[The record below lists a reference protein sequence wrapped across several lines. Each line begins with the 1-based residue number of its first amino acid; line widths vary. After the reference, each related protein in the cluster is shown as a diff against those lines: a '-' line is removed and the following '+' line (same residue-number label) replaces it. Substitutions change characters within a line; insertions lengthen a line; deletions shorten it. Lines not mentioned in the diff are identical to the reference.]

1 MWIKHDEI
9 QKKNSH
15 YPFLDRDN
23 KLNLMNVDFN
33 CDNYCI
39 LIYCNHF
46 ESVIEPRD
54 SQSRKNWNQEQTQ
67 LTCNTRSE
75 F

>member
-9 QKKNSH
+9 QKKNSR

-46 ESVIEPRD
+46 ESVIGT
-54 SQSRKNWNQEQTQ
+54 QEQPIKKKLEPGTNS
-67 LTCNTRSE
+67 THM
-75 F
+75 